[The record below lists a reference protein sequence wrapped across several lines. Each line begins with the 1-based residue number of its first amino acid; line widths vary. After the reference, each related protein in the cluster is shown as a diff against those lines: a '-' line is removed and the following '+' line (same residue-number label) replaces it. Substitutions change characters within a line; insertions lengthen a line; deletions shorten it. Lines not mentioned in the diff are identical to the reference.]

1 MCKKLCCG
9 LLLICLTGCL
19 QTKDELT
26 LNADGS
32 GKVRIETRTAAA
44 GANSAAFAA
53 IAAEMGGQ
61 GPSVYP
67 PTSAAEA
74 KKFFP
79 GKDFVL
85 TTKQTNA
92 ENGDSVTVIE
102 VEFKDINAL
111 LASPYGRAHQL
122 AVDLDKDGLS
132 VKGGT
137 GLETAARLAEVKDD
151 TGMMGMMGM
160 MGATS
165 GDLQKR
171 AGEMRAEFRITLPNA
186 VSSSNGTRDGKTAD
200 WTVERAKC
208 KDAAD
213 FAQQLG
219 AVAEA
224 RCAADGLKF
233 TPVTPTR
240 LALQPFAQLTPGAS
254 VSKAPALDTNKIAAA
269 AKFVPYGLTVTRA
282 VDLTGKSGMN
292 QSQAQLIGAV
302 VVPPEFTPQKW
313 SEPSLQEATDA
324 KGNDLKPK
332 PNAEGEMG
340 GMNFEGNSF
349 GQDSESDD
357 EAATNAAADVRHV
370 VTFSFH
376 PPDWKVK
383 EIGRVKGTVTLH
395 YFSGAEV
402 VKLTN
407 AIPSTWLMNMAQA
420 MAGGGGVDTAE
431 KHLNSPRLGELGLAI
446 SMEEGMT
453 QSGMTTLQLEIKG
466 SKGALVDAQV
476 FDADGKP
483 WPTLMQMEGAGMG
496 DSSSCQLMIAGS
508 PKPPL
513 SLAFLASGAG
523 SSVEVPVMVEH
534 VPLTAK

>member
-1 MCKKLCCG
+1 MRKKLCCG

-219 AVAEA
+219 LVAEA
-224 RCAADGLKF
+224 HCAADGLKF
-233 TPVTPTR
+233 TPVTPAR
-240 LALQPFAQLTPGAS
+240 LALRPFAQLTPGVSAS
-254 VSKAPALDTNKIAAA
+254 SAPALDTNKIAAA

-302 VVPPEFTPQKW
+302 MVPPEFTPQKW
-313 SEPSLQEATDA
+313 GRPSLQEATDA
-324 KGNDLKPK
+324 KGNNLKPK
-332 PNAEGEMG
+332 PAGEGE
-340 GMNFEGNSF
+340 FNSMDF
-349 GQDSESDD
+349 GDRYSGQDAESDD
-357 EAATNAAADVRHV
+357 EAATNTTADVRHV

-383 EIGRVKGTVTLH
+383 EIGRVKGTVTLQ

-431 KHLNSPRLGELGLAI
+431 KHLNSPRLGELGLEI
-446 SMEEGMT
+446 SVAEGMT
-453 QSGMTTLQLEIKG
+453 QSGVTVLQLQIKG
-466 SKGALVDAQV
+466 SKGALVDAQA
-476 FDADGKP
+476 FDAEGKP
-483 WPTLMQMEGAGMG
+483 WPTIMQSEGASMG
-496 DSSSCQLMIAGS
+496 DSGICQLMIAGS

>member
-32 GKVRIETRTAAA
+32 GKVRIETRTAA
-44 GANSAAFAA
+44 GANAASLAA
-53 IAAEMGGQ
+53 MAGEMGGQ
-61 GPSVYP
+61 QTLVIYP
-67 PTSAAEA
+67 PASPAEA

-85 TTKQTNA
+85 TSKQTNG

-102 VEFKDINAL
+102 AEFKDINAL

-132 VKGGT
+132 VRGIT
-137 GLETAARLAEVKDD
+137 GMETAARMAEVKDD
-151 TGMMGMMGM
+151 TGMMGMIGM
-160 MGATS
+160 MGAAG
-165 GDLQKR
+165 GDAQKK

-186 VSSSNGTRDGKTAD
+186 VSTSNGARDGKTAD

-219 AVAEA
+219 VVTEA

-233 TPVTPTR
+233 TPITPAR
-240 LALQPFAQLTPGAS
+240 LGLQPFAQLTAGAS
-254 VSKAPALDTNKIAAA
+254 ASKAPALDTNKIAAA
-269 AKFVPYGLTVTRA
+269 VKFVPYGLSVTRA

-292 QSQAQLIGAV
+292 ESSAQLIGAV

-313 SEPSLQEATDA
+313 GEPSLQEATDA

-332 PNAEGEMG
+332 PNAEGDFSGMG
-340 GMNFEGNSF
+340 FRGNYF
-349 GQDSESDD
+349 GQDAEPDD

-395 YFSGAEV
+395 YFTGAEV

-420 MAGGGGVDTAE
+420 MAGGGGMDMTE

-446 SMEEGMT
+446 SVQEGMA
-453 QSGMTTLQLEIKG
+453 QSGVTTLQLQIKG
-466 SKGALVDAQV
+466 SKGALVDAQA

-483 WPTLMQMEGAGMG
+483 WPTLLQMENMGMG
-496 DSSSCQLMIAGS
+496 DSSGCQMMIAGS

>member
-1 MCKKLCCG
+1 
-9 LLLICLTGCL
+9 
-19 QTKDELT
+19 
-26 LNADGS
+26 
-32 GKVRIETRTAAA
+32 
-44 GANSAAFAA
+44 
-53 IAAEMGGQ
+53 
-61 GPSVYP
+61 
-67 PTSAAEA
+67 
-74 KKFFP
+74 
-79 GKDFVL
+79 
-85 TTKQTNA
+85 
-92 ENGDSVTVIE
+92 
-102 VEFKDINAL
+102 
-111 LASPYGRAHQL
+111 
-122 AVDLDKDGLS
+122 
-132 VKGGT
+132 
-137 GLETAARLAEVKDD
+137 
-151 TGMMGMMGM
+151 
-160 MGATS
+160 
-165 GDLQKR
+165 
-171 AGEMRAEFRITLPNA
+171 
-186 VSSSNGTRDGKTAD
+186 
-200 WTVERAKC
+200 
-208 KDAAD
+208 
-213 FAQQLG
+213 
-219 AVAEA
+219 
-224 RCAADGLKF
+224 
-233 TPVTPTR
+233 
-240 LALQPFAQLTPGAS
+240 
-254 VSKAPALDTNKIAAA
+254 
-269 AKFVPYGLTVTRA
+269 
-282 VDLTGKSGMN
+282 
-292 QSQAQLIGAV
+292 
-302 VVPPEFTPQKW
+302 
-313 SEPSLQEATDA
+313 
-324 KGNDLKPK
+324 
-332 PNAEGEMG
+332 MG

-370 VTFSFH
+370 VTFTFH

>member
-1 MCKKLCCG
+1 MRKKLCCG

-32 GKVRIETRTAAA
+32 GKVRIETRAAA
-44 GANSAAFAA
+44 GASEAAFAS
-53 IAAEMGGQ
+53 IASEMGSQ
-61 GPSVYP
+61 SMAVYP
-67 PTSAAEA
+67 PASPAEA

-92 ENGDSVTVIE
+92 ENGDRVTVIE
-102 VEFKDINAL
+102 AEFKDINTL

-122 AVDLDKDGLS
+122 AVELDKDGLS
-132 VKGGT
+132 VKGVT
-137 GLETAARLAEVKDD
+137 GLETAARMAEVKDD
-151 TGMMGMMGM
+151 TGMMGTMGIFNAA
-160 MGATS
+160 G

-171 AGEMRAEFRITLPNA
+171 AGEMRAEFRITLPNP
-186 VSSSNGTRDGKTAD
+186 VSTSNGTRDGKTAD

-219 AVAEA
+219 LVAEA
-224 RCAADGLKF
+224 HCAADGLKF
-233 TPVTPTR
+233 TPVTPAR
-240 LALQPFAQLTPGAS
+240 LALRPFAQLTPGVSAS
-254 VSKAPALDTNKIAAA
+254 SAPALDTNKIAAA

-302 VVPPEFTPQKW
+302 MVPPEFTPQKW
-313 SEPSLQEATDA
+313 GRPSLQEATDA
-324 KGNDLKPK
+324 KGNNLKPK
-332 PNAEGEMG
+332 PAGEGE
-340 GMNFEGNSF
+340 FNSMDF
-349 GQDSESDD
+349 GDRYSGQDAESDD
-357 EAATNAAADVRHV
+357 EAATNTTADVRHV

-383 EIGRVKGTVTLH
+383 EIGRVKGTVTLQ

-431 KHLNSPRLGELGLAI
+431 KHLNSPRLGELGLEI
-446 SMEEGMT
+446 SVAEGMT
-453 QSGMTTLQLEIKG
+453 QSGVTVLQLQIKG
-466 SKGALVDAQV
+466 SKGALVDAQA
-476 FDADGKP
+476 FDAEGKP
-483 WPTLMQMEGAGMG
+483 WPTIMQSEGASMG
-496 DSSSCQLMIAGS
+496 DSGICQLMIAGS

-534 VPLTAK
+534 VPLTSK